1 MPCYN
6 ISGEAAFIFDN
17 LIIRVV
23 DDKVLCSGNETVVE
37 GISYGSTSTY
47 RAFGIMAIRDMHTE
61 MTTIPQNV
69 NDRLG
74 MGRYEGHKVKKASI
88 PIHAICSHGDRIDTQ
103 TSSQR

>member
-6 ISGEAAFIFDN
+6 ISGEATFIFDN

-23 DDKVLCSGNETVVE
+23 DDKVLCSGDGTVVE
-37 GISYGSTSTY
+37 GISYRSASTHWT
-47 RAFGIMAIRDMHTE
+47 FGIMAIRDMHAE

-74 MGRYEGHKVKKASI
+74 VVKYQGHKVAKASI
-88 PIHAICSHGDRIDTQ
+88 PVHANCSPSHRIAA
-103 TSSQR
+103 R